1 MFNSVNPL
9 NPFSWLNIP
18 VNVLNGIMGAGS
30 GLFGGAPAQPVAQPP
45 VFQGYPQYGFPMYYP
60 PYGYAP
66 YAPQPYAQPVAPQ
79 PKAPQ
84 GGLLGNLFRGI
95 LGGIL

>member
-1 MFNSVNPL
+1 MFNNVNPL

-18 VNVLNGIMGAGS
+18 VNVLNGIMGAGG
-30 GLFGGAPAQPVAQPP
+30 GLFSGAHAQPVAQPP
-45 VFQGYPQYGFPMYYP
+45 VFQGYPQYGFPMYYH
-60 PYGYAP
+60 
-66 YAPQPYAQPVAPQ
+66 APQPYAQPVAPQ